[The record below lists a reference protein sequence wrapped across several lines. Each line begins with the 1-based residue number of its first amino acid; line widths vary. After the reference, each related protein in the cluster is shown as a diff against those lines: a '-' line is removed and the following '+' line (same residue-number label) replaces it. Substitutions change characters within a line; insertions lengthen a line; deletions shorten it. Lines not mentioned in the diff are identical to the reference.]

1 MYAREPSNIATSA
14 SKTTATNTRAAGAFA
29 AQGDS
34 ATTGGRGDV
43 KAAKKVVRFN
53 DVVEVFHFEKSPTPQ
68 CLMLIQAKYA
78 DMIGDVD
85 DRRICRAARLTGCTA
100 RLNTSIAR
108 RNKHGDLCFVVT
120 VEGRRDSDVR
130 RFKNLIR
137 DRFPDIFFPSA

>member
-1 MYAREPSNIATSA
+1 MYARKPSNIATSTT
-14 SKTTATNTRAAGAFA
+14 KTTATNTTAAGAFA

-43 KAAKKVVRFN
+43 KAAKKV
-53 DVVEVFHFEKSPTPQ
+53 
-68 CLMLIQAKYA
+68 AKYA

-85 DRRICRAARLTGCTA
+85 DRRICRAARLTGCIA